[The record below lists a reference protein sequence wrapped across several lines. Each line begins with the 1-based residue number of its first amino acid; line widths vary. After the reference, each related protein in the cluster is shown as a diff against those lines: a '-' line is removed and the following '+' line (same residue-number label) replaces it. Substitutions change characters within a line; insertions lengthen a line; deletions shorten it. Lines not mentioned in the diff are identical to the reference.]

1 MVIDGSTTLGELAEN
16 PKTAAVL
23 GQMLQQAFG
32 AVASDNNAGMQS
44 DDATSQA
51 TMFAMPLKSLASF
64 SAMPDEQYQGMIDT
78 FRAVLQ

>member
-1 MVIDGSTTLGELAEN
+1 MERNMGN

-23 GQMLQQAFG
+23 GQMLKAAFG
-32 AVASDNNAGMQS
+32 DAAAENNAGMES
-44 DDATSQA
+44 EDATEQA

-64 SAMPDEQYQGMIDT
+64 AAMGEEQYQGMIDG